1 MRILMIS
8 DFYQPFLGGVE
19 QHVNNLACAL
29 VHRGHHVA
37 VATLRHGSL
46 ASREVKDGVSIYR
59 LDGVA
64 QRFTGLFKNEH
75 RRWAPPVPDPGLAKG
90 LLGVIREE
98 EPDVVHGHDWLAR
111 SFVPLKPLVGARFVV
126 SLHYY
131 TRTCSKK
138 DLLYDDQPCAGPGL
152 AKCVSCGSK
161 HYGRAKGLPIVLGN
175 RLGAAGEDWAADH
188 YIAVSQSVARMNQ
201 LDRSGRPY
209 SVVPNFVPDVCPTSA
224 LARANL
230 RQLPRRPF
238 ILFVGDLRAYKGID
252 VLLRAYSQLQT
263 GVPLVLIGKIWP
275 ESPRSFPPGV
285 RIVTDCPNQAVLGA
299 WQRALFGV
307 VPSIGPEAFG
317 LVAIEAFAGGKPVV
331 ASRIGGLQ
339 EIVQPD
345 INGLL
350 VPPNDVPSLAA
361 ALQRLLDDTDLRT
374 QLASGARITAADY
387 RASAVVPRIEDIYAI
402 R

>member
-1 MRILMIS
+1 
-8 DFYQPFLGGVE
+8 
-19 QHVNNLACAL
+19 
-29 VHRGHHVA
+29 
-37 VATLRHGSL
+37 
-46 ASREVKDGVSIYR
+46 
-59 LDGVA
+59 
-64 QRFTGLFKNEH
+64 
-75 RRWAPPVPDPGLAKG
+75 
-90 LLGVIREE
+90 
-98 EPDVVHGHDWLAR
+98 
-111 SFVPLKPLVGARFVV
+111 
-126 SLHYY
+126 
-131 TRTCSKK
+131 
-138 DLLYDDQPCAGPGL
+138 
-152 AKCVSCGSK
+152 
-161 HYGRAKGLPIVLGN
+161 
-175 RLGAAGEDWAADH
+175 
-188 YIAVSQSVARMNQ
+188 
-201 LDRSGRPY
+201 
-209 SVVPNFVPDVCPTSA
+209 VCPTSP

-238 ILFVGDLRAYKGID
+238 ILFVCDLRAFKGID